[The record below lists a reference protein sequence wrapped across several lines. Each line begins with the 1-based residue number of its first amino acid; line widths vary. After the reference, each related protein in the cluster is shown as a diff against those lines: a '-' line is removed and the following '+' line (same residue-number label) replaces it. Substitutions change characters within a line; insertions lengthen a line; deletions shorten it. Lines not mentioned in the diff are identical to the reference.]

1 MILQPASGALARC
14 SANAGNV
21 DSNADECRADLAA
34 KRVYA
39 LQAGLPGLSSLQELN
54 LQHCGQLTREGLGFA
69 APLPALTA
77 LK

>member
-1 MILQPASGALARC
+1 LKCHKLVAI
-14 SANAGNV
+14 V
-21 DSNADECRADLAA
+21 
-34 KRVYA
+34 

-69 APLPALTA
+69 APLPALTV